1 MKTNEPLVS
10 IIVPVKNEA
19 KLLANFLK
27 SVKQLNYPQEKIEV
41 IIADGRSTDNT
52 KAVAFKYGAK
62 VVDNPKQTV
71 GPGRNIAYKIAKGE
85 LIAFSDADCLVDK
98 DWLENSLKY
107 FSDSKIAGV
116 GGPNFT
122 PKNEPAF
129 AQAVGFFLSQA
140 VFSAG
145 SIHGRNLPYIKEVK
159 SLPGC
164 NAIYRKKV
172 LDQVMP
178 INESLLTCDDTEM
191 NQKILDLGYRLLS
204 VPDVFVWHYRRSTAK
219 RLWRQMYRWAIG
231 RLQLGKKRREAINL
245 VHISVGF
252 TIPILIALLIFFI
265 FAQPSFLPIFAG
277 VIVLTLIF
285 LILSAFLRTK
295 SLKIALNLPLVVV
308 ITILAWSAG
317 FMKELFFPL
326 KNPTGH

>member
-1 MKTNEPLVS
+1 MKAKKPFFS
-10 IIVPVKNEA
+10 IIVPVRNEA

-27 SVKQLNYPQEKIEV
+27 SVKQLNYPPKIEV
-41 IIADGRSTDNT
+41 IIADGRSIDNS
-52 KAVAFKYGAK
+52 KEVAFKYGAK

-71 GPGRNIAYKIAKGE
+71 GPGRNSAYKIAKGE

-98 DWLENSLKY
+98 NWLENSLKY
-107 FSDSKIAGV
+107 FSDPKLAGV

-122 PKNEPAF
+122 PKNEPPF

-140 VFSAG
+140 IFSAG
-145 SIHGRNLPYIKEVK
+145 SIHGRNLPYIKETK

-164 NAIYRKKV
+164 NSIYRKSV

-191 NQKILDLGYRLLS
+191 NYRILDLGYRLLS
-204 VPDVFVWHYRRSTAK
+204 VPDVFVWHYRRSTAE

-245 VHISVGF
+245 VHIVIGLA
-252 TIPILIALLIFFI
+252 IPIFIALLTFFI
-265 FAQPSFLPIFAG
+265 FVKPSSLPIFAG
-277 VIVLTLIF
+277 AIVLALISLF
-285 LILSAFLRTK
+285 FFAFLEIR

-308 ITILAWSAG
+308 ITIFAWSLG
-317 FMKELFFPL
+317 FLRELFAPL
-326 KNPTGH
+326 KTPAGH